1 MFINVFVNNYDYFC
15 RGEQIMNHNKVKH
28 SCNNVHYVFINT
40 TRFQCVVNHYVF
52 ITAYKC
58 ITGGKLN
65 MIYLEGITWPI
76 VNEKEL
82 PVCGTSPDTMVSS

>member
-1 MFINVFVNNYDYFC
+1 
-15 RGEQIMNHNKVKH
+15 
-28 SCNNVHYVFINT
+28 
-40 TRFQCVVNHYVF
+40 
-52 ITAYKC
+52 
-58 ITGGKLN
+58 